1 MDDFVLN
8 GYVNDN
14 GNSSA
19 SGVQYA
25 NNGGYRFGFNG
36 QMKSE
41 EIGGDSYTALYW
53 EYDAR
58 TGRRWNVDPV
68 DKVGES
74 PYLTFGGNPIVMV
87 DPNGDD
93 WYKDTKGKNKGD
105 VVFMEGSGKH
115 KGYKNITGEWTKRNS
130 RGFSYLYGHGK
141 DDILQ
146 SGSNDLLKEVV
157 VTGKGKKK
165 DNSIMERMLQVSNVT
180 QADRDAYSASHPRSS
195 EASVW
200 KTVFWDATVGAL
212 NPVKDVDIY
221 ASASIKQKQEY
232 SAGISRTL
240 VVGGGQVGFTTAANQ
255 SGSSQGFYA
264 NFLDLRNSYG
274 SVKIAPLKTELRFIP
289 LNGIGS
295 NNNALFGDYSPSFR
309 SLTDFNFRGIP
320 CQFET
325 GMGLKNGVLNP
336 SIGLRAKQEIQ
347 WINGW
352 SGEAVIGARLH
363 LQLPPLIQAI
373 MNQ

>member
-1 MDDFVLN
+1 MVMVGREFQQ
-8 GYVNDN
+8 
-14 GNSSA
+14 GN
-19 SGVQYA
+19 QD
-25 NNGGYRFGFNG
+25 YRFSING
-36 QMKSE
+36 QEKE
-41 EIGGDSYTALYW
+41 KELNKNITTALYW

-58 TGRRWNVDPV
+58 TGRRWNVDPI
-68 DKVGES
+68 DRIGES
-74 PYLTFGGNPIVMV
+74 PFLTFGGNPIVMV

-93 WYKDTKGKNKGD
+93 WYKDKKGRDKGQVRWYDGSGARKGMILLGSSYDGYTQEAGGKRWMNGTNKG
-105 VVFMEGSGKH
+105 EKTLWL
-115 KGYKNITGEWTKRNS
+115 NP
-130 RGFSYLYGHGK
+130 
-141 DDILQ
+141 
-146 SGSNDLLKEVV
+146 VV
-157 VTGKGKKK
+157 VKAKGKKK
-165 DNSIMERMLQVSNVT
+165 DNSLMERMLQVNNVT
-180 QADRDAYSASHPRSS
+180 KVDKDAYNASHPLPS

-200 KTVFWDATVGAL
+200 KAIFWDATIGAL
-212 NPVKDVDIY
+212 NPIKDVDIY

-232 SAGISRTL
+232 SPLISRTL
-240 VVGGGQVGFTTAANQ
+240 VFAGAQMGYTTIENE
-255 SGSSQGFYA
+255 SGSSQGYYS

-274 SVKIAPLKTELRFIP
+274 AVKIGPLKTELRFIP

-295 NNNALFGDYSPSFR
+295 NNNSLFGDYSPSFR

-352 SGEAVIGARLH
+352 SAEAVIGARLH
-363 LQLPPLIQAI
+363 LQLPPLIKGI